1 MVSFFLFGDLAFFDS
16 LSCCL
21 PTFFDALSLTKSERG
36 RGSERERGRERE
48 RERKSERDREKERE
62 RERERERE

>member
-16 LSCCL
+16 LSFCL

-36 RGSERERGRERE
+36 RGSERERGRE
-48 RERKSERDREKERE
+48 SERDREKERE
-62 RERERERE
+62 RERERESE